1 MEEHYDIIILGAGA
15 SGLMCAAE
23 ASRRGRTTLILDNGS
38 RAGRKILIAGGGKCN
53 FTNMD
58 VGAEHFITD
67 NPHFCKSAL
76 SRYSQFDF
84 LALMEHHAI
93 LWEERDHGRLF
104 AMGSASEIRDMME
117 REARRGGAKLKTGI
131 RIDDISRLADGRF
144 AVRYGDVRVI
154 TKALVVATG
163 GLSYPSLDAGPL
175 GFQIAE
181 QFGLKIIPPS
191 PGLVPLTLGKSDKD
205 RWAPLAGIAVPAT
218 VTAGGRTFT
227 ENLLFTHR
235 GLSGPGILQASN
247 YWNPGEEVLIDLL
260 PERSIL
266 KILEAAGIGS
276 EKGKL
281 KTLLSRYLP
290 KRLVAAI
297 LPEDLADKS
306 IGILTK
312 KDINRTAS
320 ILHRWQVRP
329 GGTEGYRT
337 AEVTRGGVDTAEISS
352 KTFESR
358 KVPGLYFIGEVLD
371 VTGQL
376 GGYNLQWAWSSGW
389 CAGGAV

>member
-1 MEEHYDIIILGAGA
+1 VEEHYDIIILGAGA

-23 ASRRGRTTLILDNGS
+23 ASRRGRKTLVLDNGP

-58 VGAEHFITD
+58 VGAEHFISE

-76 SRYSQFDF
+76 SRYSQWDF
-84 LALMEHHAI
+84 LALMKHHAI

-117 REARRGGAKLKTGI
+117 REARSRGAKLKTGI
-131 RIDDISRLADGRF
+131 RIDEISRAADGKFIIRQ
-144 AVRYGDVRVI
+144 GDVRI
-154 TKALVVATG
+154 IGSSLVVATG
-163 GLSYPSLDAGPL
+163 GLSYPSVGASPL

-181 QFGLKIIPPS
+181 QFGLKIVPPS
-191 PGLVPLTLGKSDKD
+191 PGLVPLTLGKNDKD
-205 RWAPLAGIAVPAT
+205 RWAPLAGIAVPAA

-227 ENLLFTHR
+227 ENLLLTHR

-247 YWNPGEEVLIDLL
+247 YWNSGEEVLIDLL
-260 PERSIL
+260 PEQSVL
-266 KILEAAGIGS
+266 KILDAAGVDS

-281 KTLLSRYLP
+281 KTLLSQYLP
-290 KRLVAAI
+290 RRLIAAI
-297 LPEDLADKS
+297 LPGDLADKPA
-306 IGILTK
+306 GALTMK
-312 KDINRTAS
+312 EIDRTAS

-337 AEVTRGGVDTAEISS
+337 AEVTQGGVDTAEISS